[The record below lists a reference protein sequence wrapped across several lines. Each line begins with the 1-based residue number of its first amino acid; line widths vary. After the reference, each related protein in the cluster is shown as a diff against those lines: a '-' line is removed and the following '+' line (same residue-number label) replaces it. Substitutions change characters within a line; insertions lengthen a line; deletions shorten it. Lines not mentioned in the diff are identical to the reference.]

1 MEDVKEG
8 IVPHLLTL
16 MLVLVNA
23 HQEGFVVDLVKKNE
37 CINAHLFDG
46 CVTKGCDLLN
56 HF

>member
-1 MEDVKEG
+1 MIVAVVLVG
-8 IVPHLLTL
+8 I
-16 MLVLVNA
+16 VNA
-23 HQEGFVVDLVKKNE
+23 HQERFVVDLVKKNK